1 MADIAPFRGVV
12 FRPAGKPL
20 GRRMAPPYDIISPAL
35 QRDLY
40 RRDPHNIVRLEFGK
54 VSPRDNDKN
63 NRYSR
68 AARDLARW
76 LKSGVLARDE
86 TPAIY
91 PYAIGYKAG
100 PTRKT
105 LRGFLCALGLEPYE
119 TGAVLPH
126 ERTLSKPKTDR
137 LSLLRACRANF
148 SPIFGLY
155 DDPRRTV
162 SRALASACR
171 KKPFLRA
178 TDDNGAIHTL
188 WRLTDPSAI
197 QSVRGAL
204 SRRPVFI
211 ADGHHRY
218 ETSLTHKEECR
229 AARGAAGDRPAPC
242 DRIMIYLAGMDDPGL
257 TILPTHREIR
267 NLPDFDPALALEALS
282 ASFRAESVSAARDKL
297 TRKLVAKMETAGGG
311 GPVFG
316 LVIRGAPMGF
326 ILTPR
331 PAALKS
337 LPRALPAPVRR
348 LDVTI
353 LHALAFERGLGISA
367 EDLSRQTYV
376 TYTKSAE
383 EAVANAL
390 SGPALM
396 AFLLNPPKVR
406 EVRDVARA
414 RAVMPQ
420 KSTYFYPK
428 ILTGPVLNVFEDE
441 GRR

>member
-12 FRPAGKPL
+12 FRPAGKAL
-20 GRRMAPPYDIISPAL
+20 GRRMAPPYDIITPAL

-40 RRDPHNIVRLEFGK
+40 RRDQHNIVRLEFGR
-54 VSPRDNDKN
+54 VSPSDNEKN

-76 LKSGVLARDE
+76 LKAGILARDE
-86 TPAIY
+86 APALY
-91 PYAIGYKAG
+91 PYAIDYKVG
-100 PTRKT
+100 RTRKV

-155 DDPRRTV
+155 DDPRRTI
-162 SRALASACR
+162 SRALAPVR
-171 KKPFLRA
+171 RNKPFIRV
-178 TDDNGAIHTL
+178 TDDNGAVHTL
-188 WRLTDPSAI
+188 WRLTDPNTI
-197 QSVRGAL
+197 QSVRGVLA
-204 SRRPVFI
+204 RRPVFI

-218 ETSLTHKEECR
+218 ETSLARKEECR
-229 AARGAAGDRPAPC
+229 AAGSIPRGREAPC

-257 TILPTHREIR
+257 TVLPTHREIR
-267 NLPDFDPALALEALS
+267 NLPDFDPARTLEALS
-282 ASFRAESVSAARDKL
+282 ASFRAESVSAPRDKL
-297 TRKLVAKMETAGGG
+297 ARKLVAKMETAGGR
-311 GPVFG
+311 GPAFG
-316 LVIRGAPMGF
+316 LVLSGAPMGF
-326 ILTPR
+326 LLTPR

-337 LPRALPAPVRR
+337 LPRGLPAPVRR

-353 LHALAFERGLGISA
+353 LHNLAFERGLGISA
-367 EDLSRQTYV
+367 EDLARQTCV

-383 EAVANAL
+383 EAVANVL
-390 SGPALM
+390 SGPAQM
-396 AFLLNPPKVR
+396 AFLLNPPEVR

>member
-12 FRPAGKPL
+12 FRPAGKAL

-40 RRDPHNIVRLEFGK
+40 RRDQYNIVRLEFGK
-54 VSPRDNDKN
+54 VSPRDNEKN

-76 LKSGVLARDE
+76 LRAGILGRDE
-86 TPAIY
+86 APALY
-91 PYAIGYKAG
+91 PYAIDYKAG
-100 PTRKT
+100 RTKKV
-105 LRGFLCALGLEPYE
+105 LRGFLCALGAEPYE

-155 DDPRRTV
+155 DDPRRKI
-162 SRALASACR
+162 SRAMASAYR
-171 KKPFLRA
+171 KKPFLRVA
-178 TDDNGAIHTL
+178 DDNGAVHAL
-188 WRLTDPSAI
+188 WRLTDPKTI
-197 QSVRGAL
+197 QSVQREL

-218 ETSLTHKEECR
+218 ETSLAHREECR
-229 AARGAAGDRPAPC
+229 AAGSVPGDRPAPC
-242 DRIMIYLAGMDDPGL
+242 DRIMIYLAGMEDPGL

-267 NLPDFDPALALEALS
+267 NLPHFDPARILEALS
-282 ASFRAESVSAARDKL
+282 ASFRAESVSAPRDKL
-297 TRKLVAKMETAGGG
+297 ARKLVDKMEEAGGR
-311 GPVFG
+311 GPAFG
-316 LVIRGAPMGF
+316 LVLSGAPMGF
-326 ILTPR
+326 LLTPR

-337 LPRALPAPVRR
+337 LPRGLPAPVRR

-353 LHALAFERGLGISA
+353 LHNLAFERGLGIST
-367 EDLSRQTYV
+367 EDLARQTYV
-376 TYTKSAE
+376 TYTKSAD

-390 SGPALM
+390 SGSAQM
-396 AFLLNPPKVR
+396 VFLLNPPKVR
-406 EVRDVARA
+406 DVRDVARD

-428 ILTGPVLNVFEDE
+428 ILTGPVLNVFEGAG
-441 GRR
+441 GR